1 MENTHKSGDI
11 IQCREYGYHIL
22 YKKRT
27 RCSKHPFFLSLV
39 ESCCFH
45 LSHSLIHLLIHLLSL
60 QLSSMRLGEKT
71 KQNWAPCWLAHLFYT
86 FMSI

>member
-27 RCSKHPFFLSLV
+27 RCIV
-39 ESCCFH
+39 QYET
-45 LSHSLIHLLIHLLSL
+45 
-60 QLSSMRLGEKT
+60 R
-71 KQNWAPCWLAHLFYT
+71 
-86 FMSI
+86 